1 MANKV
6 LSLAPITFVDDISIL
21 IANTSQ
27 SFVLNSLAEQVEKS
41 KKLQFIVTECK
52 QQIYKVTSAF
62 INPKPR
68 NRKKNT
74 LKKISYI
81 YPKEFFFIFRDDQ
94 TMK

>member
-6 LSLAPITFVDDISIL
+6 LSLAPITFADDINIL

-52 QQIYKVTSAF
+52 
-62 INPKPR
+62 
-68 NRKKNT
+68 
-74 LKKISYI
+74 
-81 YPKEFFFIFRDDQ
+81 
-94 TMK
+94 